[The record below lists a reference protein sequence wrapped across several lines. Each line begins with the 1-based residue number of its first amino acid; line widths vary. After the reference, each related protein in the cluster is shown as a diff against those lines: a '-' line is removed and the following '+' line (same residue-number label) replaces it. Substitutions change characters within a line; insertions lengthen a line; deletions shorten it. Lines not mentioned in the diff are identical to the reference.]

1 MEWAY
6 VLKLRAAVQREAP
19 FEERNLG
26 STPEQPHHA
35 EEMLLEAAH
44 TAHPSLWGPWGSQG
58 LHEIPDRRRH
68 LAAGAGK
75 RDCDSPVRP

>member
-26 STPEQPHHA
+26 STGVY
-35 EEMLLEAAH
+35 
-44 TAHPSLWGPWGSQG
+44 S
-58 LHEIPDRRRH
+58 
-68 LAAGAGK
+68 
-75 RDCDSPVRP
+75 